1 MRTAL
6 PSPPRSAGVALQ
18 FCLGGLVLVAPYAP
32 RAQTYRLYGIA
43 ILLLP
48 AVLAH
53 LVDLDLGAWQRGW
66 VSLALAIHAFGA
78 LYALYREIW
87 WYDHLAHV
95 TSAVVVAG
103 ACYVVVRAR
112 GWRPTVGTHVA
123 VFGAVLVLGVAWEL
137 WELHV
142 DYLSVYGPTDSVLD
156 VTFDA
161 VGWLLAV
168 PVRGSL
174 VDTGTEGGP
183 AGSDDR

>member
-18 FCLGGLVLVAPYAP
+18 VLLGSLVLVAPSAP
-32 RAQTYRLYGIA
+32 RAQTYRLYGVA

-48 AVLAH
+48 AVLARVVD
-53 LVDLDLGAWQRGW
+53 VDLRARQRGW

-78 LYALYREIW
+78 LYALYREVW

-103 ACYVVVRAR
+103 ACYAVARSR
-112 GWRPTVGTHVA
+112 GWRRSVGTHVA
-123 VFGAVLVLGVAWEL
+123 VFGAVVLLGVAWEL
-137 WELHV
+137 WELQV

-168 PVRGSL
+168 PVRRSL
-174 VDTGTEGGP
+174 VGRLDEGIATVP
-183 AGSDDR
+183 EER